1 MTIVEALGGQNGQ
14 TIVEVLG
21 GKKGQTISDIIIE
34 KGYEPIIDGGGD
46 EDASIVLIDSIIANC
61 FNGDPNGENPAAG
74 LMITENLPNKSD
86 LLNLSTGDWLTVQ
99 IDGTTWYDTMVDT
112 VTSTPDGV
120 FVLETNSETALIT
133 YVDHMTNVET
143 GDDAPALVIMAS
155 RRLTSYDVL
164 PSAAV
169 VGNSVSVIKTEP
181 ADDSLPKIFRFI
193 EGSEP
198 DSYEMDP
205 TCDFD
210 SVSDFLT
217 FCEENADLDSG
228 YITIS
233 DNYVLVRG
241 GGEPPTIWRNGT
253 KYDGEDYWN
262 WDDGGGGL
270 LKIYDDGT
278 IAPETSK

>member
-21 GKKGQTISDIIIE
+21 GKKGQTIGDIIIE

-61 FNGDPNGENPAAG
+61 FNGDPNTENHAAG
-74 LMITENLPNKSD
+74 LIIHENLPDTSS
-86 LLNLSTGDWLTVQ
+86 LLNLSTGDQLTVQ
-99 IDGTTWYDTMVDT
+99 IDGTTWYDTIVDT

-120 FVLETNSETALIT
+120 FVLETNNEKALIM
-133 YVDHMTNVET
+133 YINHMGSVET

-217 FCEENADLDSG
+217 FCEEHADLDSG

-241 GGEPPTIWRNGT
+241 GDDGSTMWRDGT
-253 KYDGEDYWN
+253 KYDSEDYWS
-262 WDDGGGGL
+262 WMDGDNL
-270 LKIYDDGT
+270 LKIYYDGA
-278 IAPETSK
+278 IVLETSK